1 MTNWLKFLIGMHN
14 FGLFIVQFLS
24 SSFFAIELLDKG
36 VEILIYGDFR
46 WFFFVNC
53 NDFLNFIS

>member
-1 MTNWLKFLIGMHN
+1 MHN